1 MSHPSPWTRLRMWIL
16 VLVAATFLVMAGC
29 SGGSSDGPT
38 PTPTPEPTR
47 EVNLEFCAA
56 DEPIDADVD
65 AACLTIPV
73 RF

>member
-1 MSHPSPWTRLRMWIL
+1 MSQLSSWTRLRVWIL
-16 VLVAATFLVMAGC
+16 VLLAATFLVMAGC
-29 SGGSSDGPT
+29 SGGSSEGPT

-56 DEPIDADVD
+56 DEPIDAD
-65 AACLTIPV
+65 AEPACITVPV

>member
-1 MSHPSPWTRLRMWIL
+1 MSRTSPWTRLRVWIL
-16 VLVAATFLVMAGC
+16 ALLAATFLVMAGC

-56 DEPIDADVD
+56 DEPIDAD
-65 AACLTIPV
+65 AEPACITVPV